1 MPKPQTDYLVQLIK
15 SMTKSEKRFF
25 KVFVNRNNA
34 SEDTL
39 FIQLFDA
46 IDRMKSYE
54 EETILVKIPGIKKAQ
69 LSNLKAHLYKQL
81 LVSLRLL
88 HRNQMA
94 DIEMRERLDYARVL
108 YSKGLYRQSLE
119 ILDKLKKKAE
129 VRNQYTIALE
139 ILEFEKLIETQYI
152 TRSMSDRAE
161 ELTREAQELTNKV
174 RRSHEFS
181 NLSLL
186 LYGLYLKVGYV
197 RNEKDFRF
205 VKQFFQSHLPTYSI
219 TDLDFFEKLYLYQS
233 YVWYYYMTQEFTMYF
248 RYAQKWVDLFHDQVE
263 MIDFDMPL
271 YIKGLHNLLNAHFL
285 TGQYH
290 RLSEALKEMES
301 LLAHKSLDKKMESL
315 LTQFLYTHQIS
326 KHYLE
331 GTFTEGIALAERLAK
346 LIEENPYNWDSHRV
360 MVFYYR
366 IACLYFGSGNPSM
379 AITYLNRI
387 INDITPDFRED
398 IQGFARILNLISHY
412 ELGNDQLVEYQVKS
426 VYRFLSKMEDL
437 NKVQVAIIR
446 FIRNLTRILPA
457 DLKLEM
463 TRLRDKLVKLEN
475 DPYERRPF
483 LYLDIISWLDSKI
496 ESIPV
501 QEVIQRKFKQKQ
513 KAILERSLST

>member
-54 EETILVKIPGIKKAQ
+54 EESILTKIPGIKKAQ

-119 ILDKLKKKAE
+119 ILDKLKRKSEALY
-129 VRNQYTIALE
+129 QYTIALE

-161 ELTREAQELTNKV
+161 ELTREAQDLTNKV

-197 RNEKDFRF
+197 RNEKDYRF
-205 VKQFFQSHLPTYSI
+205 VKQFFESHLPAYSI
-219 TDLDFFEKLYLYQS
+219 SHLDFFEKLYLYQS

-248 RYAQKWVDLFHDQVE
+248 RYAQKWVDLFHDHIE

-290 RLSEALKEMES
+290 RLSEALKEMEN
-301 LLAHKSLDKKMESL
+301 LLAHKSLDKNMESL

-346 LIEENPYNWDSHRV
+346 LIDENPYNWDSHRV

-387 INDITPDFRED
+387 INEITPDFRED

-426 VYRFLSKMEDL
+426 VYRFLLKMENL
-437 NKVQVAIIR
+437 QEVQKEIFR
-446 FIRNLTRILPA
+446 FIRKTPRMRESELRNEFIS
-457 DLKLEM
+457 LKE
-463 TRLRDKLVKLEN
+463 KLSKLEN
-475 DPYERRPF
+475 MPFERRPF
-483 LYLDIISWLDSKI
+483 LYLDIISWLESKI
-496 ESIPV
+496 ERKPV
-501 QEVIQRKFKQKQ
+501 QSVIREKFLKRQHKNPDN
-513 KAILERSLST
+513 

>member
-1 MPKPQTDYLVQLIK
+1 
-15 SMTKSEKRFF
+15 MTKSEKRFF

-39 FIQLFDA
+39 FIQLFDV
-46 IDRMKSYE
+46 IDRMKMYDE
-54 EETILVKIPGIKKAQ
+54 ESILTKIPGIKKAQ

-88 HRNQMA
+88 HRNQLA
-94 DIEMRERLDYARVL
+94 DIDMRERLDYARVL

-139 ILEFEKLIETQYI
+139 ILEFEKLIESQYI
-152 TRSMSDRAE
+152 TRSMADRAE
-161 ELTREAQELTNKV
+161 ELTREAIDLAVKV
-174 RRSHEFS
+174 KRAHEFS

-197 RNEKDFRF
+197 RNEKDYHF
-205 VKQFFQSHLPTYSI
+205 VKQFFESHLPSYQLSN
-219 TDLDFFEKLYLYQS
+219 LDFFEKLYLYQS

-248 RYAQKWVDLFHDQVE
+248 RYAQKWVDLFHDYPE
-263 MIDFDMPL
+263 MIDIDMPL
-271 YIKGLHNLLNAHFL
+271 YLKGLHNLLNAHFL
-285 TGQYH
+285 TGQHH
-290 RLSEALKEMES
+290 RLMDALREMED
-301 LLAHKSLDKKMESL
+301 LLHHKNLDKNMESL
-315 LTQFLYTHQIS
+315 LTQFLFTHQIS

-331 GTFTEGIALAERLAK
+331 GSFTEGIELAKRLAS
-346 LIEENPYNWDSHRV
+346 LIDENPYNWDSHRV

-387 INDITPDFRED
+387 INEITPDFRED
-398 IQGFARILNLISHY
+398 IQGFARILNLISHF

-437 NKVQVAIIR
+437 NKVQVAIIK

-457 DLKLEM
+457 ELKQEMIRLREKLIKLEH
-463 TRLRDKLVKLEN
+463 

-496 ESIPV
+496 EGVPV
-501 QEVIQRKFKQKQ
+501 QEVIQRKFRLKQKMI
-513 KAILERSLST
+513 AERSVSS